1 MQVMT
6 KPYAEN
12 KTVIYLENTF
22 LDRKAEKIGFGLQ
35 ATPFY
40 CIFFLLSSINLEQ
53 NNPILTNTS
62 KFNAQFYNSFCS
74 LLCLPLYCISGFF
87 SLLTIPLPL
96 PMYFLCSFS
105 ISWLSYSSVANE
117 LSLMWKALISI
128 SNNWKKNKKTQSNQA
143 MHTAHLCNHLVSSGV
158 PTPTLLL
165 FSYVYILHFLLNYP
179 RSPLGHRLLC
189 YNAAHCHH
197 NPVWGLWTLL

>member
-1 MQVMT
+1 MT

-12 KTVIYLENTF
+12 KTVKYLENTF

-74 LLCLPLYCISGFF
+74 LLCLPSYCISGFF
-87 SLLTIPLPL
+87 SLLTVPLPL

-117 LSLMWKALISI
+117 LSLMWKAYLFLII
-128 SNNWKKNKKTQSNQA
+128 EKKIKRLGAIKLCTQLIYA
-143 MHTAHLCNHLVSSGV
+143 T
-158 PTPTLLL
+158 
-165 FSYVYILHFLLNYP
+165 IW
-179 RSPLGHRLLC
+179 SPLGYLHLPYFSLVMC
-189 YNAAHCHH
+189 TYCISF
-197 NPVWGLWTLL
+197 